1 MNRSVSFSNNYL
13 EYLSNLISK
22 LDRDSIGKFVDL
34 LLESRDSGST
44 TFFLGNGGSASTA
57 THFVNDISLG
67 SRQFK
72 KPFRAISL
80 CDNQAVITAI
90 ANDDGYENIFL
101 QQLQTLAKPGDTIV
115 CISASGN
122 SKNLIKAIEY
132 ANNNKVPTIV
142 DPKINNFKHY
152 KDCTIFKPN
161 LKEIINGMNID
172 VDENSQES
180 LKKAT
185 DITRKELNAKG
196 LLLTLSSKGIC
207 INTEKEFQYTP
218 SFKRDIIDVSG
229 AGDTVVSVAAM
240 CLTSNIEYSIL
251 AKLSN
256 LAGGIVCEDVGVVPI
271 NKRKLLSEAIKH
283 IN

>member
-1 MNRSVSFSNNYL
+1 MNRSASFSNNYL

-22 LDRDSIGKFVDL
+22 LDRESIGKFVDL

-122 SKNLIKAIEY
+122 S
-132 ANNNKVPTIV
+132 
-142 DPKINNFKHY
+142 
-152 KDCTIFKPN
+152 
-161 LKEIINGMNID
+161 
-172 VDENSQES
+172 
-180 LKKAT
+180 
-185 DITRKELNAKG
+185 
-196 LLLTLSSKGIC
+196 
-207 INTEKEFQYTP
+207 
-218 SFKRDIIDVSG
+218 
-229 AGDTVVSVAAM
+229 AA
-240 CLTSNIEYSIL
+240 
-251 AKLSN
+251 AF
-256 LAGGIVCEDVGVVPI
+256 A
-271 NKRKLLSEAIKH
+271 A
-283 IN
+283 